1 MLKMKITK
9 KEASYVQ
16 KIMQDRN
23 NGDYCFARSHFLAV
37 FARKQS
43 LRDNLTK

>member
-23 NGDYCFARSHFLAV
+23 NGDYCFVRSHFWRFLPAN
-37 FARKQS
+37 S
-43 LRDNLTK
+43 LLGTI